1 MFSLSHPVKYR
12 HVGTG
17 VNELDARVT
26 AWRRGDA
33 DFGFALIPAFGI
45 LRYILLWTRCG
56 P

>member
-1 MFSLSHPVKYR
+1 VKYR

-26 AWRRGDA
+26 ACDA
-33 DFGFALIPAFGI
+33 VMPILDSHLILAFGI
-45 LRYILLWTRCG
+45 LRYTLLWTRGG